1 VSRRAELVGCR
12 GIVAAVSVLGA
23 LALLSAIVVGSC
35 ASDADNQAAVGT
47 GTATTPDGSISAKV
61 AAWPIHGGP
70 DLWWLL
76 VELTDTEIDGSTSII
91 LEVRDEIGCHD
102 VEGVRVDPL
111 LQLEP
116 GTAVTFERGQ
126 AETHRPVGGEETS
139 GWPAT
144 LPVSAVRVQ
153 TACPAG
159 ASKAAATLTA
169 QRAAWEAARIDSYD
183 FTLSYT
189 TMFLFG
195 TYRISVVD
203 GAPVSAQRI
212 EASGLKDYLLVP
224 ELPKT
229 IDAVFDQLEGQL
241 AGDRFDI
248 EFDDL
253 LGYPTHVRIDL
264 AEDAVDDETE
274 FAITDFDIRTA
285 EPSPD
290 VTPTPSTT
298 ED

>member
-1 VSRRAELVGCR
+1 M
-12 GIVAAVSVLGA
+12 
-23 LALLSAIVVGSC
+23 
-35 ASDADNQAAVGT
+35 
-47 GTATTPDGSISAKV
+47 
-61 AAWPIHGGP
+61 
-70 DLWWLL
+70 
-76 VELTDTEIDGSTSII
+76 
-91 LEVRDEIGCHD
+91 
-102 VEGVRVDPL
+102 
-111 LQLEP
+111 
-116 GTAVTFERGQ
+116 
-126 AETHRPVGGEETS
+126 
-139 GWPAT
+139 
-144 LPVSAVRVQ
+144 
-153 TACPAG
+153 ACPAG